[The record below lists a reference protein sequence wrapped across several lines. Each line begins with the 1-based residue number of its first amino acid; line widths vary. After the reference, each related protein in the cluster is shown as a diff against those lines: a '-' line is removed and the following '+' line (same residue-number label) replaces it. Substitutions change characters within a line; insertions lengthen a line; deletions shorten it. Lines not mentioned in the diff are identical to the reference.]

1 MGLEASQARFLG
13 LTARKSNVEFQV
25 QQINQQRTALS
36 NEIMGLYGKYND
48 LDVPTPPAVTDYLKT
63 TYTIDSTYQD
73 YKIENFTKITSGEYE
88 GFYDV
93 TLTWDEEIAKA
104 YSYTAKDSVITATKG
119 DNGYS
124 YLSFQMGLESYIYD
138 ENDPEKSTITKIDK
152 DYEKYQGLTTIME
165 SQGLTGGTF
174 YMYMKDGVA
183 YYTSEN
189 DLDSTAFETVEGKN
203 VYYGNYTFDYQGSQK
218 KTNTATAKAALTQGD
233 NGRLSSIQIVS
244 SDDVPEMIGSTY
256 SISTTSTED
265 ETLYQEAM
273 NEYEYKKMLYERE
286 VEKLNKETEK
296 IQEEDRALEL
306 QINQLDTEHNAIQTE
321 MDSVSKVIE
330 DTIETVFK
338 TFSG

>member
-1 MGLEASQARFLG
+1 MGLAASQARFLG

-165 SQGLTGGTF
+165 SQALTGGTF
-174 YMYMKDGVA
+174 YM
-183 YYTSEN
+183 
-189 DLDSTAFETVEGKN
+189 
-203 VYYGNYTFDYQGSQK
+203 
-218 KTNTATAKAALTQGD
+218 
-233 NGRLSSIQIVS
+233 
-244 SDDVPEMIGSTY
+244 
-256 SISTTSTED
+256 
-265 ETLYQEAM
+265 
-273 NEYEYKKMLYERE
+273 
-286 VEKLNKETEK
+286 
-296 IQEEDRALEL
+296 
-306 QINQLDTEHNAIQTE
+306 
-321 MDSVSKVIE
+321 
-330 DTIETVFK
+330 
-338 TFSG
+338 

>member
-1 MGLEASQARFLG
+1 
-13 LTARKSNVEFQV
+13 
-25 QQINQQRTALS
+25 
-36 NEIMGLYGKYND
+36 MGLYGKYND

-73 YKIENFTKITSGEYE
+73 YKIEKLKKITSGEYE